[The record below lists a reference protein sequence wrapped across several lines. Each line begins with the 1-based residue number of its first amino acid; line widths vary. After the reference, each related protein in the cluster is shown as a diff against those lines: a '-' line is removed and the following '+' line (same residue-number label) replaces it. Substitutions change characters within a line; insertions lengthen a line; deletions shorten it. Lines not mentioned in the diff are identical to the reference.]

1 MGWNENKH
9 ASLKRE
15 LIYASAAGESLAK
28 QLNLEYFALSKDPKV
43 FFPLELNL
51 HLEVVFFFFSL
62 ITCSM
67 CFTKC
72 LYQAVMA
79 LCSLCLEPGRIL

>member
-51 HLEVVFFFFSL
+51 HLEVVFFFFFNYLFHVFYKVPLS
-62 ITCSM
+62 SR
-67 CFTKC
+67 
-72 LYQAVMA
+72 YGA
-79 LCSLCLEPGRIL
+79 LFIMS